1 MSTVKW
7 HYDASPNVG
16 NVDKVAR
23 YLIGA
28 TLIAAIFIVSEPADW
43 IYLLPLIA
51 IPVVISAIT
60 GWDPI
65 YALFQKRP
73 TSERSPLDPKPSS
86 VNEAATAKNAK
97 PNSVDRMPA

>member
-16 NVDKVAR
+16 NVDKIVR
-23 YLIGA
+23 YVVGI
-28 TLIAAIFIVSEPADW
+28 TLIAAIFVSSTPITW
-43 IYLLPLIA
+43 IALLPLVA

-65 YALFQKRP
+65 YALFQKLP
-73 TSERSPLDPKPSS
+73 TMERSPLDPKLSPETE
-86 VNEAATAKNAK
+86 VPAK
-97 PNSVDRMPA
+97 RMSA

>member
-16 NVDKVAR
+16 NVDKIVR
-23 YLIGA
+23 YAVGIA
-28 TLIAAIFIVSEPADW
+28 LIAPIFVLSTPTTW
-43 IYLLPLIA
+43 ILLAPLVA

-65 YALFQKRP
+65 YALFQKLP
-73 TSERSPLDPKPSS
+73 TVERSLLDPKPSREREDS
-86 VNEAATAKNAK
+86 LK
-97 PNSVDRMPA
+97 SMPA

>member
-16 NVDKVAR
+16 NVDKIVR
-23 YLIGA
+23 YVVGI
-28 TLIAAIFIVSEPADW
+28 TLIAAIFVSSTPITW
-43 IYLLPLIA
+43 ISLLPLFA

-65 YALFQKRP
+65 YALFQKLP
-73 TSERSPLDPKPSS
+73 TVERSPLDPKPSR
-86 VNEAATAKNAK
+86 ETAYSAK
-97 PNSVDRMPA
+97 RMPA